1 MALTKKMLQA
11 MDIADDKVE
20 QILEAHVE
28 SINGLTAKRDELQAE
43 LDKEKAEVKRL
54 SDVEKELV
62 KANAKIEESEK
73 IEEKYKALQVEF
85 NEFKADAEAKNTL
98 ANKEKAYKALLKA
111 AGVAEKRFDSILRV
125 TDFNNMDFDEAGNL
139 KDADK
144 LTENIKSEWSDF
156 IITEGTQG
164 ANVPKPPMQNESGA
178 AFDKMSLA
186 EKMAYANENPEN
198 AEVKTWLNN

>member
-1 MALTKKMLQA
+1 M
-11 MDIADDKVE
+11 
-20 QILEAHVE
+20 
-28 SINGLTAKRDELQAE
+28 
-43 LDKEKAEVKRL
+43 
-54 SDVEKELV
+54 
-62 KANAKIEESEK
+62 
-73 IEEKYKALQVEF
+73 
-85 NEFKADAEAKNTL
+85 
-98 ANKEKAYKALLKA
+98 
-111 AGVAEKRFDSILRV
+111 

-164 ANVPKPPMQNESGA
+164 ANVPKPPMQNESGT